1 MWKKIRKKFGAMPV
15 SKKVQF
21 ICAIVLTI
29 IFFTAIPVFAWF
41 SQRRELK
48 SITRINSP
56 TQLYISSGHKESI
69 ANLDLGDIDISEQDE
84 NGHPVLSKNFV
95 FCVSGN
101 ISGNTYK
108 VQLAYTTNIPF
119 EYRISKASEVNEA
132 AEYDVVYC
140 SEDNSRFFYKKNSIL
155 SGEFKNLQDGIGHST
170 SLVGKSYGAYT
181 QIQKNVKPL
190 YWCSDAVATDG
201 EFSDY
206 YIITVSW
213 TAEQINNDEISNNKE
228 TDLVYITAGV
238 C

>member
-1 MWKKIRKKFGAMPV
+1 MWKKIKKKISDLPV
-15 SKKVQF
+15 SKRVQL
-21 ICAIVLTI
+21 ISAIVLTI
-29 IFFTAIPVFAWF
+29 VFFTAIPVFAWF
-41 SQRRELK
+41 SQKRELK

-69 ANLDLGDIDISEQDE
+69 ANLNLADIDISEQDE
-84 NGHPVLSKNFV
+84 EGNPVLSKSFV

-108 VQLAYTTNIPF
+108 IQLAHTTNIPF
-119 EYRISKASEVNEA
+119 DYRISTASEVNEISG
-132 AEYDVVYC
+132 YDVVYC
-140 SEDNSRFFYKKNSIL
+140 SEDNRNFFYKKNSVL
-155 SGEFKNLQDGIGHST
+155 AGVFKNLQDGIGHSS
-170 SLVGKSYGAYT
+170 SLVGKSYAAYT
-181 QIQKNVKPL
+181 QIQKNAKPL

-213 TAEQINNDEISNNKE
+213 TMQQINNDEISNNKE